1 MRSII
6 HPLKGAFP
14 SVARD
19 RSRGS
24 VSVGGPDETLE
35 CEVGP
40 LLDSYRQ
47 DGSFLERP
55 AFEVAAR
62 DLAVL
67 SRPGDQNYGRTDYLP
82 DDPDV
87 PILMHAQ
94 ADYDMPL

>member
-67 SRPGDQNYGRTDYLP
+67 SRPGDQTMAERTIGRTTQTFPYLCTLKRTTP
-82 DDPDV
+82 CC
-87 PILMHAQ
+87 
-94 ADYDMPL
+94 